1 MTFFTTQLFNGLTA
15 GVIYSL
21 IAVGYSLVYG
31 ILQQINFAHGYIY
44 MVGAFVTLS
53 AMLWGAPIL
62 VACIAGIAVGVAL
75 SIIIERVAYRPVRGY
90 RMAPTVTAVA
100 AGLMLE
106 NAARLIWGSEPRA
119 MDFPFQDDSI
129 SLGPIIVSP
138 LQIIAF
144 AVALTMAGALY
155 LIASRTNLGRG
166 MRAVRD
172 DLPTAELMGMP
183 VNRIIVF
190 VYALGGAL
198 GVIGGIIYGAYYG
211 NVSLTMG
218 FAGTLNAFT
227 ATIIGGMGSIWGPF
241 LGGLLLGVTQ
251 AMVTGY
257 ISSSLLNT
265 VTFVL
270 LTAFL
275 LIRPRGLLGQ
285 ASTHRL

>member
-44 MVGAFVTLS
+44 MVGAYVTLS
-53 AMLWGAPIL
+53 AMLWGAPVIIACL
-62 VACIAGIAVGVAL
+62 VGIAVGVAL

-119 MDFPFQDDSI
+119 MDFPLQDDAFAIGS
-129 SLGPIIVSP
+129 IIVTP

-144 AVALTMAGALY
+144 AVAFLMAGALY

-198 GVIGGIIYGAYYG
+198 GVVGGIIYGAYYG

-241 LGGLLLGVTQ
+241 IGGLLLGVTQ
-251 AMVTGY
+251 SMVTGY

-275 LIRPRGLLGQ
+275 LVRPRGLLGQ